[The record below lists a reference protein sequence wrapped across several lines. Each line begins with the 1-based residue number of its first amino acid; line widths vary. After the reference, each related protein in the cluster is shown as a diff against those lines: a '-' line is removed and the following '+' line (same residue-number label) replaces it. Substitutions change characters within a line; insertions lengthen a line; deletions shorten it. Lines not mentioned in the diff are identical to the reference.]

1 MIIVENIKVV
11 NAMQTKKNVG
21 RYLFSG
27 YVSSSAVVSR
37 ASLAQME
44 APDWSRAIT

>member
-27 YVSSSAVVSR
+27 YVSSSAVQVSEIKR
-37 ASLAQME
+37 IATTKMSK
-44 APDWSRAIT
+44 R